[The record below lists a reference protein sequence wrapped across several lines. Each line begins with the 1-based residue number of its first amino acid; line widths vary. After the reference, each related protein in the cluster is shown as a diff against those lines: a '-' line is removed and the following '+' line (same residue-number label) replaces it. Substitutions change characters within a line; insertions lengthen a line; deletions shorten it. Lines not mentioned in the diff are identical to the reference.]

1 MNSAILLAAFSLGL
15 FGSPHCLGM
24 CGGIVT
30 AFGLSMQGMTPARKS
45 VLVASYHVGR
55 LISYA
60 LLGVVA
66 SGVGVALFAPLM
78 HQSAP
83 RVLLGAVLVII
94 GLTLLGVPLL
104 ARLERVG
111 ARLWQAMAP
120 VRRRVL
126 PMDSVPKALFAG
138 LLWGLLPCGMVYGA
152 LMLAV
157 ANHDTA
163 TGAALMVAFGLG
175 TLPMLVATQATVGLL
190 QRTIRQWHLRQIN
203 GALLTVAGV
212 AVMVV
217 PMWMAT
223 MHQGGHGHDHTMMH
237 DTSTMHEHHMATMP
251 DEPMTLPMNTP
262 MTTDQQTGGQTEHAA
277 HSHHMHH

>member
-1 MNSAILLAAFSLGL
+1 MINSAILLAAFSLGL

-30 AFGLSMQGMTPARKS
+30 AFGLSMQGLTPARKA
-45 VLVASYHVGR
+45 VLVASYHAGR
-55 LISYA
+55 LASYA

-66 SGVGVALFAPLM
+66 SGVGMALFAPLM

-83 RVLLGAVLVII
+83 RMLLGAVLIVI

-111 ARLWQAMAP
+111 ARLWQSMAP
-120 VRRRVL
+120 VRKRVL
-126 PMDSVPKALFAG
+126 PMDSVPKALLAG

-163 TGAALMVAFGLG
+163 TGAALMLAFGLG

-223 MHQGGHGHDHTMMH
+223 MHQDGHPHAHGHMPAA
-237 DTSTMHEHHMATMP
+237 TS
-251 DEPMTLPMNTP
+251 PMTKDTPTLHDPHGDMPMDMPTATSEQPDDN
-262 MTTDQQTGGQTEHAA
+262 A
-277 HSHHMHH
+277 HRHHLHH